1 MAPVN
6 GKAEKRIGLSSKK
19 MKRMESKKRKIEAFL
34 ELCEDKS
41 SVSPES
47 APATKKRQNLDKTWA
62 HEKTSVSERKTSELP
77 DAAKAISEELVQLR
91 ARKRPFPSAWKEMPK
106 FFLTD
111 DGSEAAWSWPE
122 TDASTDNDD
131 SEDVVEDKAVLYL
144 QDIQAL
150 LLVALMGPKTPLLTR
165 WCRYLRNDKTSHI
178 VVITVSGLSAKDLS
192 ASAEQFPKLRNIF
205 PDGGVRVVPS
215 ARYSATTES
224 ELTQVPISLNS
235 GMKLRCFFGSLE
247 AAEAAGAVFRC
258 YGAFVPI
265 KQPGDK
271 ETSGKNEEP
280 EPSDKPSAPKSSDVT
295 DADPLVQ
302 SQTVPEPSDK
312 PSAPK
317 SSDVTDADPPV
328 QSQTV
333 AVQNKSANENGRNTK
348 TQLPDSQ
355 WPEKLLA
362 EDAPTEDEDIGAFE
376 VPRTFFLLSPV
387 QMLTE
392 GYPLIRANNTRD
404 YVYTKS
410 SYTPVNHNSRLFG
423 LDCEMC
429 LTTARVN
436 ELTRVTMVDEDEN
449 VLLDELVKPR
459 NRIID
464 YLTQFSGI
472 TKEMLD
478 PVWTRIEDV
487 QKAISDLLPSDA
499 ILVGQSLNFD
509 LHALHLIHPYVIDS
523 SVIFNISGNRRIKT
537 KLKTLTSTFLGE
549 EIQTGTDGHCSA
561 EDATASLRLVKHR
574 LKQGLFYGDAVLKE
588 MQNKIMDRAFEIY
601 DRKTRFNV
609 YVYDEDEMG
618 FGSTGKKEEEYEPIG
633 VYVYD
638 EAEMESTT
646 VTKPQKSR
654 SKQKELTA
662 WAKCRNQ
669 LQTDFRGAV
678 SNLFY
683 YLNKRENRRLVHL
696 VGTKKVLSN
705 YPKFVL
711 NTTPHTEVSGNIE
724 VARSV
729 RSLMETNQIVMA
741 GLQAQDS
748 DGQVTEEKAAEV
760 DKLLRKIYRSCR
772 KACLFVVFLEGRV
785 DVDTQVTQHGLC
797 FVKVKEAEKRP
808 VKEDCM

>member
-1 MAPVN
+1 MATVN
-6 GKAEKRIGLSSKK
+6 GKAEKRIGLSCKK

-34 ELCEDKS
+34 QLCEDKS

-47 APATKKRQNLDKTWA
+47 ATATKKRQNSDKTWA
-62 HEKTSVSERKTSELP
+62 HEKTSVSERKTTDLS
-77 DAAKAISEELVQLR
+77 DAAKTISEELVQLR

-111 DGSEAAWSWPE
+111 DGTEAAWAWPE
-122 TDASTDNDD
+122 TDASADNDD

-150 LLVALMGPKTPLLTR
+150 LLVALMGQKTPILTR
-165 WCRYLRNDKTSHI
+165 WCRYLRNEKTSHI

-215 ARYSATTES
+215 ARYGATTES
-224 ELTQVPISLNS
+224 ELTQVPISLTS

-247 AAEAAGAVFRC
+247 AAESAGAVYRC

-265 KQPGDK
+265 EKPDDK

-280 EPSDKPSAPKSSDVT
+280 EPSDKPSAPKTSDVT
-295 DADPLVQ
+295 AADA
-302 SQTVPEPSDK
+302 
-312 PSAPK
+312 
-317 SSDVTDADPPV
+317 PV
-328 QSQTV
+328 LNQTV
-333 AVQNKSANENGRNTK
+333 AMQNKSTNKNAKSKK
-348 TQLPDSQ
+348 TQPLDSKS
-355 WPEKLLA
+355 PEKLPA
-362 EDAPTEDEDIGAFE
+362 KEVPTEDEDIATFE

-436 ELTRVTMVDEDEN
+436 ELTRVAMVDEEEN

-459 NRIID
+459 NRIIN

-499 ILVGQSLNFD
+499 ILVGQSLNCD

-523 SVIFNISGNRRIKT
+523 SVIYNVTGNRRIKT

-561 EDATASLRLVKHR
+561 EDAIASLRLVKHR

-588 MQNKIMDRAFEIY
+588 MQKKIMDRALEIY
-601 DRKTRFNV
+601 NRKTQFNV
-609 YVYDEDEMG
+609 FVYDEDEMG
-618 FGSTGKKEEEYEPIG
+618 FGSAGKKREEYEPIG

-638 EAEMESTT
+638 EEELESTT
-646 VTKPQKSR
+646 VAKTPTKPQESP
-654 SKQKELTA
+654 SKQKELTV
-662 WAKCRNQ
+662 WAKCRKQ

-696 VGTKKVLSN
+696 VGKKEVLGN

-711 NTTPHTEVSGNIE
+711 KTTPHTQVDSNKE

-748 DGQVTEEKAAEV
+748 NGQVTKEKAAEV
-760 DKLLRKIYRSCR
+760 DKLLRKIYRNCR
-772 KACLFVVFLEGRV
+772 KACLFVVFLEGSV

-808 VKEDCM
+808 LKEDCSVED

>member
-150 LLVALMGPKTPLLTR
+150 LL
-165 WCRYLRNDKTSHI
+165 
-178 VVITVSGLSAKDLS
+178 
-192 ASAEQFPKLRNIF
+192 
-205 PDGGVRVVPS
+205 
-215 ARYSATTES
+215 
-224 ELTQVPISLNS
+224 
-235 GMKLRCFFGSLE
+235 
-247 AAEAAGAVFRC
+247 
-258 YGAFVPI
+258 
-265 KQPGDK
+265 
-271 ETSGKNEEP
+271 
-280 EPSDKPSAPKSSDVT
+280 
-295 DADPLVQ
+295 
-302 SQTVPEPSDK
+302 
-312 PSAPK
+312 
-317 SSDVTDADPPV
+317 
-328 QSQTV
+328 
-333 AVQNKSANENGRNTK
+333 
-348 TQLPDSQ
+348 LPDSQ

>member
-34 ELCEDKS
+34 QLCEDKS

-47 APATKKRQNLDKTWA
+47 GPATKKRQNLDQTWV
-62 HEKTSVSERKTSELP
+62 HEKTSVSEKKTSDLS

-131 SEDVVEDKAVLYL
+131 SEDVVKDKAVLYL

-150 LLVALMGPKTPLLTR
+150 LLVALMGQKTPLLTR

-192 ASAEQFPKLRNIF
+192 ARAEQFPKLRNIF

-215 ARYSATTES
+215 ARYGATTES

-265 KQPGDK
+265 KKPDDK

-295 DADPLVQ
+295 NAN
-302 SQTVPEPSDK
+302 S
-312 PSAPK
+312 
-317 SSDVTDADPPV
+317 PV

-333 AVQNKSANENGRNTK
+333 AVQNISANENGRNTK
-348 TQLPDSQ
+348 TQPPDSKL
-355 WPEKLLA
+355 PEKLPA

-410 SYTPVNHNSRLFG
+410 SYTPVNHNSRMFG

-429 LTTARVN
+429 FTTARVN

-459 NRIID
+459 NPIIN

-499 ILVGQSLNFD
+499 ILVGQSLNCD

-523 SVIFNISGNRRIKT
+523 SVIYNVSGNRRIKT

-561 EDATASLRLVKHR
+561 EDATASLRLIKHR

-588 MQNKIMDRAFEIY
+588 MQTKIMDRAFEMY
-601 DRKTRFNV
+601 ERKTRFNL

-618 FGSTGKKEEEYEPIG
+618 FGSTGKKEKEYEPIG

-646 VTKPQKSR
+646 VTKPRESP

-669 LQTDFRGAV
+669 LRTDFRGAV

-729 RSLMETNQIVMA
+729 RSLIETNQIVMA

-748 DGQVTEEKAAEV
+748 DGQVTKEKAAEV